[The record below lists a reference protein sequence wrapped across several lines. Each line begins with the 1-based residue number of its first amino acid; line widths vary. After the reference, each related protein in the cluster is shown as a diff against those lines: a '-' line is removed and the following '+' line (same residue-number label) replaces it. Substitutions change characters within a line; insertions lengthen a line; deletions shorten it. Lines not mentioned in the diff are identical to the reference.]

1 MEVGLR
7 RARPVRTHRPVL
19 AGLRLILGRQ
29 APFWYLAFLVSS
41 VIAVSLDPLFL
52 YIPVI
57 NDDKKCIGID
67 KKLGNVAIALR
78 SMTDFFH
85 LFYIFFHLPAYWYLR
100 LLRFFLIDLLSILPL
115 PQDALQSGIVEVTD
129 FPVKFLHSFLWG
141 LQNLSCFGQN
151 LQTSSY
157 VWENVFTISI
167 TLSGLVLFLYLVGNM
182 QIYMQSKRVRSE
194 EKRLKRRE
202 IEEWSGFKRLSE
214 KLQEDIRKYQ
224 QLLCRETRG
233 SDVDSS
239 LDSLPKSLRRTAKST
254 LALKLLMNVP
264 IFEKMDRQVLK
275 EVCNLLKFRM
285 YNEGI
290 EIVQKGDPF
299 EDMHFVMRGELM
311 SMAAEGGGTS
321 LFNADILQ
329 DGDFFGLDLILWS
342 LDPHS
347 STNNLPISARTIR
360 TFTEVEAFYLT
371 TDDMK
376 LVASKLCKQFK
387 RTQIQRALR
396 YYSEQ

>member
-1 MEVGLR
+1 M
-7 RARPVRTHRPVL
+7 
-19 AGLRLILGRQ
+19 
-29 APFWYLAFLVSS
+29 
-41 VIAVSLDPLFL
+41 
-52 YIPVI
+52 
-57 NDDKKCIGID
+57 
-67 KKLGNVAIALR
+67 
-78 SMTDFFH
+78 
-85 LFYIFFHLPAYWYLR
+85 
-100 LLRFFLIDLLSILPL
+100 
-115 PQDALQSGIVEVTD
+115 
-129 FPVKFLHSFLWG
+129 
-141 LQNLSCFGQN
+141 
-151 LQTSSY
+151 
-157 VWENVFTISI
+157 
-167 TLSGLVLFLYLVGNM
+167 
-182 QIYMQSKRVRSE
+182 
-194 EKRLKRRE
+194 LK
-202 IEEWSGFKRLSE
+202 
-214 KLQEDIRKYQ
+214 
-224 QLLCRETRG
+224 
-233 SDVDSS
+233 
-239 LDSLPKSLRRTAKST
+239 
-254 LALKLLMNVP
+254 VP
-264 IFEKMDRQVLK
+264 IFDKMDRHVLE

-371 TDDMK
+371 ADDMK

-396 YYSEQ
+396 YYSEQWRTWAAYYIQAAWRRHIVKKQRNGQDEWLMTGGISSSAGAIYYPSQFVINRLLVSRCDGNASVPTIEKPEEPCFID